1 MCENILRK
9 NLTAIRENRD
19 NIIRVLHEDFWEDLT
34 FNDVEF
40 LVVQIAPLMRY
51 YEPDPNKVVQI
62 DAPDV
67 ILLKEKFEREIKE
80 DEELQ
85 SFLEANPLIQK
96 IRGGEGITPHEL
108 EELEL
113 QLSTLRP
120 GLTVENVQKYQNIDF
135 LSFLHKIMGLTE
147 KHDPKELIE
156 YEFDQYILA
165 KTEYNS
171 RQLAFLA
178 VLKKVFANRKR
189 IELPDLANPPL
200 SNEHPLDYF
209 RIEELKLVIEKC
221 NKIKMK

>member
-1 MCENILRK
+1 
-9 NLTAIRENRD
+9 
-19 NIIRVLHEDFWEDLT
+19 
-34 FNDVEF
+34 
-40 LVVQIAPLMRY
+40 
-51 YEPDPNKVVQI
+51 
-62 DAPDV
+62 
-67 ILLKEKFEREIKE
+67 
-80 DEELQ
+80 
-85 SFLEANPLIQK
+85 
-96 IRGGEGITPHEL
+96 L

-113 QLSTLRP
+113 QLSTLKP

-156 YEFDQYILA
+156 YEFDQYVLA

-171 RQLAFLA
+171 KQLAFLL

-209 RIEELKLVIEKC
+209 RIEELKLVIDKC
-221 NKIKMK
+221 NRIKMK